1 MDDQVHNM
9 ENTGQI
15 KEIKISK
22 LRISAK
28 FIRLLLYS
36 IIKRRWHLPSTSEM
50 TVDELHEKINS
61 NLFPLI
67 IDLRAEEEFNGPGE
81 NSYMTVFG
89 HIANAKRMGI
99 TELSANLEDLSSFKD
114 KEIVT
119 ICPGGGMSLIA
130 VDIMTDA
137 GFTNVKSLKGGIVA
151 WEKEGYP
158 LVNTQSAT
166 TS

>member
-1 MDDQVHNM
+1 M
-9 ENTGQI
+9 ENEGTRI
-15 KEIKISK
+15 KGKKIGKFRMS
-22 LRISAK
+22 LK
-28 FIRLLLYS
+28 FIRLFLYRL
-36 IIKRRWHLPSTSEM
+36 IKRGWFLPSTSEM
-50 TVDELHEKINS
+50 TVDELFEKINA
-61 NLFPLI
+61 NTAPLV
-67 IDLRAEEEFNGPGE
+67 IDLRGEDEFNGGGE

-89 HIANAKRMGI
+89 HIAGSKRMGI

-137 GFTNVKSLKGGIVA
+137 GFTDVKSLKGGIVA
-151 WEKEGYP
+151 WEKKGYP

-166 TS
+166 TT